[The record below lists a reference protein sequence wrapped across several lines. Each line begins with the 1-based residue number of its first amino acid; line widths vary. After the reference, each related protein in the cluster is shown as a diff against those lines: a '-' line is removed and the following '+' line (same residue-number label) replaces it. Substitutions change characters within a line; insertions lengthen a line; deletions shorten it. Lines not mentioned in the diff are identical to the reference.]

1 VPRRLEERGRLS
13 RWRHI
18 WKIHLWLV
26 RFSPSAKRQEKRETR
41 VLVSAALML
50 HDDIFLGGGG
60 VDPRTPFR
68 VRCALAR
75 LPATSEPSW
84 WEAHA
89 GAVTDSTHDPDAQYW
104 DHADRTGISELRV
117 LLAYYLCRGRL

>member
-1 VPRRLEERGRLS
+1 
-13 RWRHI
+13 
-18 WKIHLWLV
+18 V

-89 GAVTDSTHDPDAQYW
+89 GAVTDSTHDQMPNI
-104 DHADRTGISELRV
+104 GIMQTARAFRNYGFFSLTTCVAVDFDGGDNQLTAPLSRAV
-117 LLAYYLCRGRL
+117 PLSR